1 MPNLLL
7 LEDDLSLIEGLTY
20 SLNQNGFTVD
30 AARTVAQAMERL
42 DGPARYDLLLLDVTL
57 PDGSGFAVC
66 EAVRRR
72 DAGIPILFL
81 TASDEEVSIIRGL
94 DAGGDDYLTKPFRL
108 GELCSRIRALL
119 RRSGRA
125 AALPGSLASGPVR
138 IDLAASRVF
147 LHGEPLEVTGMEY
160 RLLCLFLQNAGLTLP
175 RQRIM
180 DVLWDG
186 SGDFVDDNT
195 LSVYIRRLREKIEP
209 DPSRPVYLVTV
220 RGFGYQWRRDAP

>member
-1 MPNLLL
+1 MTRLFL
-7 LEDDLSLIEGLTY
+7 LEDDEALAEALAWALEKNDFAVTR
-20 SLNQNGFTVD
+20 
-30 AARTVAQAMERL
+30 AATLAE
-42 DGPARYDLLLLDVTL
+42 ARKLLAGGEFALLVLDVGL
-57 PDGSGFAVC
+57 PDGSGFGLCRELRAAGSAV
-66 EAVRRR
+66 
-72 DAGIPILFL
+72 PILFL
-81 TASDEEVSIIRGL
+81 TAADEEVSIIRGL

-125 AALPGSLASGPVR
+125 AAAPGSLASGPVR

-220 RGFGYQWRRDAP
+220 RGFGYQWRRDSP

>member
-1 MPNLLL
+1 MPELLL
-7 LEDDLSLIEGLTY
+7 LEDDPSLIEGLTY
-20 SLNQNGFTVD
+20 SLKQNGFAVD
-30 AARTVAQAMERL
+30 VARTVAQAMERL
-42 DGPARYDLLLLDVTL
+42 ADPARYDLLLLDVTL

-72 DAGIPILFL
+72 DAAIPILFL
-81 TASDEEVSIIRGL
+81 TASDEEVNIIRGL

-125 AALPGSLASGPVR
+125 AQPGSLAAGPVR

-147 LHGEPLEVTGMEY
+147 LHGAPLEVTGMEY

-209 DPSRPVYLVTV
+209 DPSHPVWLVTV
-220 RGFGYQWRRDAP
+220 RGFGYQWRRDVP

>member
-7 LEDDLSLIEGLTY
+7 LEDDLSLIDGLTY

-30 AARTVAQAMERL
+30 VARTVAQARERL
-42 DGPARYDLLLLDVTL
+42 D
-57 PDGSGFAVC
+57 
-66 EAVRRR
+66 
-72 DAGIPILFL
+72 
-81 TASDEEVSIIRGL
+81 
-94 DAGGDDYLTKPFRL
+94 
-108 GELCSRIRALL
+108 
-119 RRSGRA
+119 
-125 AALPGSLASGPVR
+125 GPVR
-138 IDLAASRVF
+138 IDLTASRVF

>member
-30 AARTVAQAMERL
+30 AARTVAQARERL

-108 GELCSRIRALL
+108 AELRARVNAHLRRQNRTPSHRIQRGGVTFDLQAGEAFCGEVPLRLTRGEYALCEYLALHAGRTFSKEQLYEAAFGFDVTADTSAVTEHVKNIRAKL
-119 RRSGRA
+119 RACG
-125 AALPGSLASGPVR
+125 LQPIETVWGIG
-138 IDLAASRVF
+138 
-147 LHGEPLEVTGMEY
+147 Y
-160 RLLCLFLQNAGLTLP
+160 R
-175 RQRIM
+175 
-180 DVLWDG
+180 WK
-186 SGDFVDDNT
+186 S
-195 LSVYIRRLREKIEP
+195 E
-209 DPSRPVYLVTV
+209 
-220 RGFGYQWRRDAP
+220 